1 MIRNCKADATA
12 IKREGLVAQERS
24 RMRHNKAQESRR
36 KNHKE
41 QESMSKDNKEQES
54 RMKDNREQES
64 RRKDNR
70 KQESR
75 KKDSSEQ
82 WSKGEC
88 RDMTKTTGVIW
99 APPPGT
105 SISRGWVGWSS
116 SSLLTGSLL

>member
-1 MIRNCKADATA
+1 
-12 IKREGLVAQERS
+12 
-24 RMRHNKAQESRR
+24 
-36 KNHKE
+36 
-41 QESMSKDNKEQES
+41 MSKDNKEQES

-75 KKDSSEQ
+75 RKDSSKQ

-88 RDMTKTTGVIW
+88 RDMTKTTDVTG

-105 SISRGWVGWSS
+105 SISRGWAGWSS
-116 SSLLTGSLL
+116 SSSLTGSLL